1 MGCLK
6 SSLHFLGCPSQNV
19 ENGQRPPTQNVESE
33 HLSLVVL
40 VENFDFW
47 KVLGLARNPSKKMR
61 LDESFRTVPVSFHL
75 EVVVKSYGQITEIVL
90 WPIFRQNVESVGGHK
105 CREHFQRL
113 GLSWGIM

>member
-1 MGCLK
+1 MK
-6 SSLHFLGCPSQNV
+6 SSLHFLGCPTQNV

-61 LDESFRTVPVSFHL
+61 LDESFRSVPVSCHL
-75 EVVVKSYGQITEIVL
+75 EVVVKSYGQITEVIS
-90 WPIFRQNVESVGGHK
+90 WHHFRQNVEEVGSIK
-105 CREHFQRL
+105 
-113 GLSWGIM
+113 M